1 MKKEKIVQFVCF
13 ETHADSD
20 AFISQWE
27 QYNDL
32 VKVKQDVTLQ
42 QESEYKSRYQF
53 ISQHRY
59 NEDDI
64 QFYFK
69 KGKRSSHIL
78 EVEMR
83 VKEIGGYSPVQ
94 IEFNHD
100 SETDESKILLFLN
113 CNESEL
119 RFFRNLPDYHYLN
132 IYQAYYE
139 SCNYTYIL
147 EYFIENKNAEQLIE
161 TLKTQ
166 NRNAEIGMYKE
177 CDVMEK

>member
-13 ETHADSD
+13 ETPVEPDV
-20 AFISQWE
+20 FISQWQ

-32 VKVKQDVTLQ
+32 MQIKQEVTLQ
-42 QESEYKSRYQF
+42 QTSLYKSRYQF
-53 ISQHRY
+53 ISQHKY
-59 NEDDI
+59 YVDETNFI
-64 QFYFK
+64 FK

-83 VKEIGGYSPVQ
+83 IKEIGGYSLYQ
-94 IEFNHD
+94 AEYNQD
-100 SETDESKILLFLN
+100 SEEDESKVLLFLN
-113 CNESEL
+113 CNEADL
-119 RFFRNLPDYHYLN
+119 KFFRNIPDYHYLN

-147 EYFIENKNAEQLIE
+147 EYFIENIYCEQLIE
-161 TLKTQ
+161 FVKSE

-177 CDVMEK
+177 CFVMEK